1 MQPWQSVLLIISTLL
16 IFGAG
21 FYYDQIEKNTAIA
34 YEESIMSA
42 QVQTDAPI
50 DNNSSTKTNKREEL
64 QNSSAWAESKFI
76 IEVPIEK
83 SGFLGLH
90 REAIKGSTFLSSIL
104 STLNSNPT
112 AKEMIFSPFLN
123 DVFIEPEPE
132 IIRSLFSAT
141 QSTESSNQLV
151 VIVRG
156 HSRKSSQLLQRVI
169 FENYKR
175 EIQKETS
182 DKPLLPRLV
191 TQKKE
196 ILLLQKSYLKLAE
209 QINEENQ
216 GSSSQSIEEIALK
229 SELIQIK
236 TELNSHVE
244 DLMGIEQIYLD
255 KNKYSEF
262 STIHSLANY
271 GNVQE
276 FIDNIDQLKR
286 MLANQK
292 LEAILTKEVTK
303 NLTKLE
309 SSLDQELAKGIE
321 HIKNLSKSALAKKI
335 ELQKKI
341 VDLEMKKNDI
351 HSLHP
356 RFKLLKS
363 VKKELDQKN
372 SAFSLTSKN
381 GKSPKKGISSKKHPR
396 KAAHPHNFFG

>member
-1 MQPWQSVLLIISTLL
+1 MQPWQSVLLIISTLI

-34 YEESIMSA
+34 YEESIMSSPL
-42 QVQTDAPI
+42 QTDAPI
-50 DNNSSTKTNKREEL
+50 DNNSSTKTNKRKEL

-76 IEVPIEK
+76 IELPIEK
-83 SGFLGLH
+83 SELLGLH
-90 REAIKGSTFLSSIL
+90 KEAIKGNTFLTSVL
-104 STLNSNPT
+104 NTLHANPT
-112 AKEMIFSPFLN
+112 AKKMIFSPFLN
-123 DVFIEPEPE
+123 DVFIEPELE
-132 IIRSLFSAT
+132 IMRSLFSVSQNVET
-141 QSTESSNQLV
+141 SNQLF

-156 HSRKSSQLLQRVI
+156 HSGKASQLLLRVI

-175 EIQKETS
+175 EIQKEST
-182 DKPLLPRLV
+182 DKPLLPELV
-191 TQKKE
+191 NQKKE
-196 ILLLQKSYLKLAE
+196 ILLLQKNYLQLTE
-209 QINEENQ
+209 QIHEENQ

-229 SELIQIK
+229 SELMQIK

-244 DLMGIEQIYLD
+244 ALTRIEKIYFD
-255 KNKYSEF
+255 KHKYSEF
-262 STIHSLANY
+262 LTIHSLANY
-271 GNVQE
+271 GNIQE

-292 LEAILTKEVTK
+292 LGAILVKEVTK

-321 HIKNLSKSALAKKI
+321 HIKNLSKSALGKKI

-372 SAFSLTSKN
+372 STFSSDFQKWQLAKQGLSFK
-381 GKSPKKGISSKKHPR
+381 KSS
-396 KAAHPHNFFG
+396 

>member
-42 QVQTDAPI
+42 PVQTDAPI

-83 SGFLGLH
+83 SGLLGLH
-90 REAIKGSTFLSSIL
+90 KEAIKGNTFLTSVL
-104 STLNSNPT
+104 NTLHANPT

-132 IIRSLFSAT
+132 IMRSLFSVSQNVET
-141 QSTESSNQLV
+141 SNQLF

-156 HSRKSSQLLQRVI
+156 HSGKASQLLLRVI

-175 EIQKETS
+175 EIQKEST
-182 DKPLLPRLV
+182 DKPLLPELV
-191 TQKKE
+191 NQKKK
-196 ILLLQKSYLKLAE
+196 ILMLQKNYLQLAE
-209 QINEENQ
+209 QIHEENQ

-229 SELIQIK
+229 SELMQIK

-244 DLMGIEQIYLD
+244 ALTGIEKIYLD

-262 STIHSLANY
+262 LTIHSLANY
-271 GNVQE
+271 GNIQE

-292 LEAILTKEVTK
+292 LEAILIKEVTK

-309 SSLDQELAKGIE
+309 SSLDQELAMGIE

-372 SAFSLTSKN
+372 SAFSSDFQKWQLAKQGLSF
-381 GKSPKKGISSKKHPR
+381 KKAS
-396 KAAHPHNFFG
+396 

>member
-1 MQPWQSVLLIISTLL
+1 LLIISTLL

-42 QVQTDAPI
+42 PVQTDAPI

-83 SGFLGLH
+83 SGLLGLH
-90 REAIKGSTFLSSIL
+90 KEAIKGNTFLTSVL
-104 STLNSNPT
+104 NTLHANPT

-132 IIRSLFSAT
+132 IMRSLFSVSQNVET
-141 QSTESSNQLV
+141 SNQLF

-156 HSRKSSQLLQRVI
+156 HSGKASQLLLRVI

-175 EIQKETS
+175 EIQKEST
-182 DKPLLPRLV
+182 DKPLLPELV
-191 TQKKE
+191 NQKKE
-196 ILLLQKSYLKLAE
+196 ILMLQKNYLQLAE
-209 QINEENQ
+209 QIHEENQ

-229 SELIQIK
+229 SELMQIK

-244 DLMGIEQIYLD
+244 ALTGIEKIYLD

-262 STIHSLANY
+262 LTIHSLANY
-271 GNVQE
+271 GNIQE

-292 LEAILTKEVTK
+292 LEAILVKEVTK

-321 HIKNLSKSALAKKI
+321 HIKNLSKSALGKKI

-372 SAFSLTSKN
+372 STFSSDFQKWQLAKQGLSFK
-381 GKSPKKGISSKKHPR
+381 KSS
-396 KAAHPHNFFG
+396 

>member
-34 YEESIMSA
+34 YEESIMSPP
-42 QVQTDAPI
+42 VQTDAPI

-83 SGFLGLH
+83 SGLLGLH
-90 REAIKGSTFLSSIL
+90 KEAIKGNTFLTSVL
-104 STLNSNPT
+104 NTLHANPT

-132 IIRSLFSAT
+132 IMRSLFSVSQNIET
-141 QSTESSNQLV
+141 SNQLF

-156 HSRKSSQLLQRVI
+156 HSGKASQLLLRVI

-175 EIQKETS
+175 EIQKEST
-182 DKPLLPRLV
+182 DKPLLPELV
-191 TQKKE
+191 NQKKE
-196 ILLLQKSYLKLAE
+196 ILMLQKNYLQLAE
-209 QINEENQ
+209 QIHEENQ

-229 SELIQIK
+229 SELMQIK

-244 DLMGIEQIYLD
+244 ALTGIEKIYLD

-262 STIHSLANY
+262 LTIHSLANY
-271 GNVQE
+271 GNIQE

-292 LEAILTKEVTK
+292 LEAILIKEVTK

-309 SSLDQELAKGIE
+309 SSLDQELAMGIE

-372 SAFSLTSKN
+372 SAFSSDFQKWQLAKQGLSF
-381 GKSPKKGISSKKHPR
+381 KKAS
-396 KAAHPHNFFG
+396 

>member
-1 MQPWQSVLLIISTLL
+1 MQPWQSVLLIIFTLI

-21 FYYDQIEKNTAIA
+21 FYYDQIKKNTAIA
-34 YEESIMSA
+34 YEESIISSPEQML
-42 QVQTDAPI
+42 TPI
-50 DNNSSTKTNKREEL
+50 DNNTSTNKNKREEL
-64 QNSSAWAESKFI
+64 QNSTAWAESTFI
-76 IEVPIEK
+76 IEVPKEK
-83 SGFLGLH
+83 SPLLSLH
-90 REAIKGSTFLSSIL
+90 KEAIKGNTFLSSIL
-104 STLNSNPT
+104 KTLNENPT

-132 IIRSLFSAT
+132 IMRSLFSAS
-141 QSTESSNQLV
+141 QNIEPSNQLI

-156 HSRKSSQLLQRVI
+156 HSGKAAQLLSRVI
-169 FENYKR
+169 LENYKR
-175 EIQKETS
+175 EIQKETRE
-182 DKPLLPRLV
+182 KPLLPGLEN
-191 TQKKE
+191 QKKE
-196 ILLLQKSYLKLAE
+196 ILLLQKNYLKLAE
-209 QINEENQ
+209 QIQEENQ

-229 SELIQIK
+229 SELMQIK

-244 DLMGIEQIYLD
+244 ALTGIEKIFLD
-255 KNKYSEF
+255 KNEYSEF
-262 STIHSLANY
+262 LTIHSLADY

-276 FIDNIDQLKR
+276 LIDNIDQLKR

-292 LEAILTKEVTK
+292 LEAILSKEVTK

-363 VKKELDQKN
+363 VKRELDQKN
-372 SAFSLTSKN
+372 STFSSDFQKWQLAKQGLSF
-381 GKSPKKGISSKKHPR
+381 KKAS
-396 KAAHPHNFFG
+396 

>member
-1 MQPWQSVLLIISTLL
+1 MHPWQSVLLIISTLL

-34 YEESIMSA
+34 YEESIMSSPL
-42 QVQTDAPI
+42 QTDALI
-50 DNNSSTKTNKREEL
+50 DTNSTTKTNKHEEL

-83 SGFLGLH
+83 SGSLGLH
-90 REAIKGSTFLSSIL
+90 KEAIKGNTFLTSIL
-104 STLNSNPT
+104 NTLHANPT

-132 IIRSLFSAT
+132 IMRSLFSVSQNVET
-141 QSTESSNQLV
+141 SNQLF

-156 HSRKSSQLLQRVI
+156 HSGKASQLLLRVI

-175 EIQKETS
+175 EIKKEST
-182 DKPLLPRLV
+182 DTPLLPELV
-191 TQKKE
+191 NQKKE
-196 ILLLQKSYLKLAE
+196 ILLLKKNYLQLAE
-209 QINEENQ
+209 QIHEENQ

-229 SELIQIK
+229 SELMQIK
-236 TELNSHVE
+236 IELNSHVE
-244 DLMGIEQIYLD
+244 ALTGIEKIYLD

-262 STIHSLANY
+262 LTIHSLANY
-271 GNVQE
+271 GNIQE

-292 LEAILTKEVTK
+292 LEAILVKEVTK

-372 SAFSLTSKN
+372 STFSSDFQKWQLA
-381 GKSPKKGISSKKHPR
+381 KKGISFKKVS
-396 KAAHPHNFFG
+396 

>member
-1 MQPWQSVLLIISTLL
+1 MHPWQSVLLIISTLL

-34 YEESIMSA
+34 YEESIMSSPLR
-42 QVQTDAPI
+42 TDALI
-50 DNNSSTKTNKREEL
+50 DTNSTTKTNKHEEL

-83 SGFLGLH
+83 SGSLGLH
-90 REAIKGSTFLSSIL
+90 KEAIKGNTFLTSIL
-104 STLNSNPT
+104 NTLHANPT

-132 IIRSLFSAT
+132 IMRSLFSVSQNVET
-141 QSTESSNQLV
+141 SNQLF

-156 HSRKSSQLLQRVI
+156 HSGKASQLLLRVI

-175 EIQKETS
+175 EIKKEST
-182 DKPLLPRLV
+182 DTPLLPELV
-191 TQKKE
+191 NQKKE
-196 ILLLQKSYLKLAE
+196 ILLLKKNYLQLAE
-209 QINEENQ
+209 QIHEENQ

-229 SELIQIK
+229 SELMQIK
-236 TELNSHVE
+236 IELNSHVE
-244 DLMGIEQIYLD
+244 ALTGIEKIYLD

-262 STIHSLANY
+262 LTIHSLANY
-271 GNVQE
+271 GNIQE

-292 LEAILTKEVTK
+292 LEAILVKEVTK

-372 SAFSLTSKN
+372 STFSSDFQKWQLA
-381 GKSPKKGISSKKHPR
+381 KKGISFKKVS
-396 KAAHPHNFFG
+396 

>member
-42 QVQTDAPI
+42 PVQTDAPI
-50 DNNSSTKTNKREEL
+50 DNNSSTKTSKREEL

-83 SGFLGLH
+83 SGLLGLH
-90 REAIKGSTFLSSIL
+90 KEAIKGNTFLTSVL
-104 STLNSNPT
+104 NTLHANPT

-132 IIRSLFSAT
+132 IMRSLFSVSQNIET
-141 QSTESSNQLV
+141 SNQLF

-156 HSRKSSQLLQRVI
+156 HSGKASQLLLRVI

-175 EIQKETS
+175 EIQKEST
-182 DKPLLPRLV
+182 DKPLLPELV
-191 TQKKE
+191 NQKKE
-196 ILLLQKSYLKLAE
+196 ILMLQKNYLQLAE
-209 QINEENQ
+209 QIHEENQ

-229 SELIQIK
+229 SELMQIK

-244 DLMGIEQIYLD
+244 ALTGIEKIYLD

-262 STIHSLANY
+262 LTIHSLANY
-271 GNVQE
+271 GNIQE

-292 LEAILTKEVTK
+292 LEAILIKEVTK

-309 SSLDQELAKGIE
+309 SSLDQELAMGIE

-372 SAFSLTSKN
+372 SAFSSDFQKWQLAKQGLSF
-381 GKSPKKGISSKKHPR
+381 KKAS
-396 KAAHPHNFFG
+396 

>member
-1 MQPWQSVLLIISTLL
+1 MQPWQSVLLIISTLI

-21 FYYDQIEKNTAIA
+21 FYYDQIEKDIAIA
-34 YEESIMSA
+34 YEESIIGSPKPSF
-42 QVQTDAPI
+42 THDE
-50 DNNSSTKTNKREEL
+50 NNSSVQIKKSEEL
-64 QNSSAWAESKFI
+64 KNSSAWAESNFFI
-76 IEVPIEK
+76 ELPKEK
-83 SGFLGLH
+83 SRLIGLH

-262 STIHSLANY
+262 TTIHSLANY
-271 GNVQE
+271 GNVRE

-309 SSLDQELAKGIE
+309 SSLDHELAKGIE

-372 SAFSLTSKN
+372 SDFVSDFQKWQIA
-381 GKSPKKGISSKKHPR
+381 KKGILFKK
-396 KAAHPHNFFG
+396 AS

>member
-1 MQPWQSVLLIISTLL
+1 MHPWQSVLLIISTLL

-34 YEESIMSA
+34 YEESNMSSPL
-42 QVQTDAPI
+42 QTDALI
-50 DNNSSTKTNKREEL
+50 DTNSTTKTNKHEEL

-83 SGFLGLH
+83 SGSLGLH
-90 REAIKGSTFLSSIL
+90 KEAIKGNTFLTSIL
-104 STLNSNPT
+104 NTLHANPT

-132 IIRSLFSAT
+132 IMRSLFSVSQNVET
-141 QSTESSNQLV
+141 SNQLF

-156 HSRKSSQLLQRVI
+156 HSGKASQLLLRVI

-175 EIQKETS
+175 EIQKEST
-182 DKPLLPRLV
+182 DKPLLPELV
-191 TQKKE
+191 NQKKE
-196 ILLLQKSYLKLAE
+196 ILMLQKNYLQLAE
-209 QINEENQ
+209 QIHEENQ

-229 SELIQIK
+229 SELMQIK

-244 DLMGIEQIYLD
+244 ALTGIEKIYLD

-262 STIHSLANY
+262 LTIHSLANY
-271 GNVQE
+271 GNIQE

-292 LEAILTKEVTK
+292 LEAILIKEVTK

-372 SAFSLTSKN
+372 SAFSSDFQKWQLA
-381 GKSPKKGISSKKHPR
+381 KKGISFKKVS
-396 KAAHPHNFFG
+396 

>member
-42 QVQTDAPI
+42 PVQTDAPI

-83 SGFLGLH
+83 SGLLGLH
-90 REAIKGSTFLSSIL
+90 KEAIKGNTFLTSVL
-104 STLNSNPT
+104 NTLHANPT

-132 IIRSLFSAT
+132 IMRSLFSVSQNVET
-141 QSTESSNQLV
+141 SNQLF

-156 HSRKSSQLLQRVI
+156 HSGKASQLLLRVI

-175 EIQKETS
+175 EIQKEST
-182 DKPLLPRLV
+182 DKPLLPELV
-191 TQKKE
+191 NQKKE
-196 ILLLQKSYLKLAE
+196 ILMLQKNYLQLAE
-209 QINEENQ
+209 QIHEENQ

-229 SELIQIK
+229 SELMQIK

-244 DLMGIEQIYLD
+244 ALTGIEKIYLD

-262 STIHSLANY
+262 LTIHSLANY
-271 GNVQE
+271 GNIQE

-292 LEAILTKEVTK
+292 LEAILIKEVTK

-309 SSLDQELAKGIE
+309 SSLDQELAMGIE

-372 SAFSLTSKN
+372 SAFSSDFQKWQLAKQGLSF
-381 GKSPKKGISSKKHPR
+381 KKAS
-396 KAAHPHNFFG
+396 

>member
-42 QVQTDAPI
+42 PVQTDAPI

-90 REAIKGSTFLSSIL
+90 KEAIKGNTFLTSVL
-104 STLNSNPT
+104 NTLHANPT

-132 IIRSLFSAT
+132 IMRSLFSVSQNVET
-141 QSTESSNQLV
+141 SNQLF

-156 HSRKSSQLLQRVI
+156 HSGKASQLLLRVI

-175 EIQKETS
+175 EIQKEST
-182 DKPLLPRLV
+182 DKPLLPELV
-191 TQKKE
+191 NQKKE
-196 ILLLQKSYLKLAE
+196 ILMLQKNYLQLAE
-209 QINEENQ
+209 QIHEENQ

-229 SELIQIK
+229 SELMQIK

-244 DLMGIEQIYLD
+244 ALTGIEKIYLD

-262 STIHSLANY
+262 LTIHSLANY
-271 GNVQE
+271 GNIQE

-292 LEAILTKEVTK
+292 LEAILIKEVTK

-309 SSLDQELAKGIE
+309 SSLDQELAMGIE

-372 SAFSLTSKN
+372 SAFSSDFQKWQLAKQGLSF
-381 GKSPKKGISSKKHPR
+381 KKAS
-396 KAAHPHNFFG
+396 

>member
-42 QVQTDAPI
+42 PVQTDAPI

-83 SGFLGLH
+83 SGLLGLH
-90 REAIKGSTFLSSIL
+90 KEAIKGNTFLTSVL
-104 STLNSNPT
+104 NTLHANPT

-132 IIRSLFSAT
+132 IMRSLFSVSQNVET
-141 QSTESSNQLV
+141 SNQLF

-156 HSRKSSQLLQRVI
+156 HSGKASQLLLRVI

-175 EIQKETS
+175 EIQKEST
-182 DKPLLPRLV
+182 DKPLLPELV
-191 TQKKE
+191 NQKKE
-196 ILLLQKSYLKLAE
+196 ILMLQKNYLQLAE
-209 QINEENQ
+209 QIHEENQ

-229 SELIQIK
+229 SELMQIK

-244 DLMGIEQIYLD
+244 ALTGIEKIYLD

-262 STIHSLANY
+262 LTIHSLANY
-271 GNVQE
+271 GNIQE

-292 LEAILTKEVTK
+292 LEAILIKEVTK

-309 SSLDQELAKGIE
+309 SSLDQELAMGIE

-372 SAFSLTSKN
+372 SAFSTDFQKWQLAKQGLSF
-381 GKSPKKGISSKKHPR
+381 KKAS
-396 KAAHPHNFFG
+396 

>member
-42 QVQTDAPI
+42 PVQTDAPI

-83 SGFLGLH
+83 SGLLGLH
-90 REAIKGSTFLSSIL
+90 KEAIKGNTFLTSVL
-104 STLNSNPT
+104 NTLHANPT

-132 IIRSLFSAT
+132 IMRSLFSVSQNVET
-141 QSTESSNQLV
+141 SNQLF

-156 HSRKSSQLLQRVI
+156 HSGKASQLLLRVI

-175 EIQKETS
+175 EIQKEST
-182 DKPLLPRLV
+182 DKPLLPELV
-191 TQKKE
+191 NQKKE
-196 ILLLQKSYLKLAE
+196 ILMLQKNYLQLAE
-209 QINEENQ
+209 QIHEENQ

-229 SELIQIK
+229 SELMQIK

-244 DLMGIEQIYLD
+244 ALTGIEKIYLD

-262 STIHSLANY
+262 LTIHSLANY
-271 GNVQE
+271 GNIQE

-292 LEAILTKEVTK
+292 LEAILIKEVTK

-309 SSLDQELAKGIE
+309 SSLDQELAMGIE

-363 VKKELDQKN
+363 VKRELDQKN
-372 SAFSLTSKN
+372 STFSSDFQKWQLAKQGLSF
-381 GKSPKKGISSKKHPR
+381 KKAS
-396 KAAHPHNFFG
+396 

>member
-42 QVQTDAPI
+42 PVQTDAPI

-83 SGFLGLH
+83 SGLLGLH
-90 REAIKGSTFLSSIL
+90 KEAIKGNTFLTSVL
-104 STLNSNPT
+104 NTLHANPT

-132 IIRSLFSAT
+132 IMRSLFSVSQNVET
-141 QSTESSNQLV
+141 SNQLF

-156 HSRKSSQLLQRVI
+156 HSGKASQLLLRVI

-175 EIQKETS
+175 EIQKEST
-182 DKPLLPRLV
+182 DKPLLPELV
-191 TQKKE
+191 NQKKE
-196 ILLLQKSYLKLAE
+196 ILMLQKNYLQLAE
-209 QINEENQ
+209 QIHEENQ

-229 SELIQIK
+229 SELMQIK

-244 DLMGIEQIYLD
+244 ALTGIEKIYLD

-262 STIHSLANY
+262 LTIHSLANY
-271 GNVQE
+271 GNIQE
-276 FIDNIDQLKR
+276 FIDNINQLKR

-292 LEAILTKEVTK
+292 LEAILIKEVTK

-309 SSLDQELAKGIE
+309 SSLDQELAMGIE

-372 SAFSLTSKN
+372 SAFSSDFQKWQLAKQGLSF
-381 GKSPKKGISSKKHPR
+381 KKAS
-396 KAAHPHNFFG
+396 

>member
-34 YEESIMSA
+34 YEESIMSSP
-42 QVQTDAPI
+42 VQTDAPI

-83 SGFLGLH
+83 SGLLGLH
-90 REAIKGSTFLSSIL
+90 KEAIKGNTFLTSVL
-104 STLNSNPT
+104 NTLHANPT

-132 IIRSLFSAT
+132 IMRSLFSVSQNVET
-141 QSTESSNQLV
+141 SNQLF

-156 HSRKSSQLLQRVI
+156 HSGKASQLLLRVI

-175 EIQKETS
+175 EIQKEST
-182 DKPLLPRLV
+182 DKPLLPELV
-191 TQKKE
+191 NQKKE
-196 ILLLQKSYLKLAE
+196 ILMLQKNYLQLAE
-209 QINEENQ
+209 QIHEENQ

-229 SELIQIK
+229 SELMQIK

-244 DLMGIEQIYLD
+244 ALTGIEKIYLD

-262 STIHSLANY
+262 LTIHSLANY
-271 GNVQE
+271 GNIQE

-292 LEAILTKEVTK
+292 LEAILIKEVTK

-309 SSLDQELAKGIE
+309 SSLDQELAMGIE

-372 SAFSLTSKN
+372 SAFSTDFQKWQLAKQGLSF
-381 GKSPKKGISSKKHPR
+381 KKAS
-396 KAAHPHNFFG
+396 